1 MSPGTRLGWMTGC
14 SQTEVL
20 WAQYPRSSSQS
31 TPPGTDLEQSTLGNS
46 LSVVNQHTLR
56 KAPRYC
62 QSLSCS
68 IYDVSLYWKVS
79 FAPLGG
85 RSYLP
90 HLTKEANWG
99 SQRGWVTFPV
109 LPEGDWRI

>member
-46 LSVVNQHTLR
+46 LSVVNQHTLP

-62 QSLSCS
+62 QPLSCS

-90 HLTKEANWG
+90 HLTK
-99 SQRGWVTFPV
+99 
-109 LPEGDWRI
+109 LPERVGDLPGAA